1 MLNSTLST
9 RIGRRTRGM
18 VGLLAVAGALMV
30 GVPSAQAAGGVPAEP
45 GRYSFAYQGASAV
58 AMTQRPDGYYRGTAL
73 YVFGNADGTQVCIE
87 HVQYDAADTLISEYG
102 CAPLDEQAFTLDKK
116 LRAAT
121 VAPTLITL
129 STESSSRTV
138 EVSATMQAVG
148 DLEKVKDQS
157 FMEQSGCTFDRTMR
171 GQHRTVAT
179 SVTLDGQVISGEGGL
194 SDITE
199 VIVVRCD

>member
-1 MLNSTLST
+1 
-9 RIGRRTRGM
+9 M
-18 VGLLAVAGALMV
+18 VGLLTVAGALLV
-30 GVPSAQAAGGVPAEP
+30 GAPSAQAAGGVPAEP
-45 GRYSFAYQGASAV
+45 GRYSLAYQGASAV
-58 AMTQRPDGYYRGTAL
+58 AMTQRPDGYYSGTAL
-73 YVFGNADGTQVCIE
+73 YVFSNADGTQVCIE

-102 CAPLDEQAFTLDKK
+102 CAPLAEQAFTLDKK
-116 LRAAT
+116 LRSAT
-121 VAPTLITL
+121 VASTLITL

-157 FMEQSGCTFDRTMR
+157 FMEHSGCTFDRTMR

-179 SVTLDGQVISGEGGL
+179 TVTLDGQVISGEGGL

-199 VIVVRCD
+199 VTVVRCD